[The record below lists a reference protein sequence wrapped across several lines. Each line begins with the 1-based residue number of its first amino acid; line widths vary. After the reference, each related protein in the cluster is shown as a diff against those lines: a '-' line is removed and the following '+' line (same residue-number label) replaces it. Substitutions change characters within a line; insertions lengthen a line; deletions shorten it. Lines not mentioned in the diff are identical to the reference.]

1 MGICTSNGRGKN
13 LHEKGKMRVERTI
26 GVVGKDVLNT
36 DKPCDQEAENTNGLI
51 SSIHTPTKLI
61 DKNINSSSTSPKGP
75 NTSSKVYYRKRGC
88 SKQSVSV
95 LEDDM
100 GQQITPT
107 TPKMQGN
114 VHKLDRNHEQT
125 AHQLSTRIAA
135 IDEAKLVNINIQE
148 AETLWDIAK
157 ILGVTE
163 GQFQRNNLQQLII
176 DMEDRDTKEAARLG
190 SKKRTP

>member
-61 DKNINSSSTSPKGP
+61 DKNINSPSTSQKGP

-88 SKQSVSV
+88 NKQSVSV

-100 GQQITPT
+100 GQQITPNIFA
-107 TPKMQGN
+107 MSHS
-114 VHKLDRNHEQT
+114 V
-125 AHQLSTRIAA
+125 ST
-135 IDEAKLVNINIQE
+135 
-148 AETLWDIAK
+148 
-157 ILGVTE
+157 
-163 GQFQRNNLQQLII
+163 
-176 DMEDRDTKEAARLG
+176 
-190 SKKRTP
+190 S